1 MNDATDYDK
10 ILADLLEER
19 ANLDRMIAWV
29 QGKLGKSEQ
38 GILSIPSSVVA
49 QGAPQAMPVRS
60 PRLRSDTFFKMS
72 VPEAIREC
80 LNIGRRPLSA
90 REITN
95 ALQEGGLTHKAKDLY
110 QTVFPT
116 LMRMKEKGEVDK
128 LANGDW
134 GLSDWY
140 AAGRRA
146 EVENGKRDPE

>member
-1 MNDATDYDK
+1 MNEMTDYDK
-10 ILADLLEER
+10 VLADLLEER

-29 QGKLGKSEQ
+29 QVKLGKSEV
-38 GILSIPSSVVA
+38 GPIPPSMLMP
-49 QGAPQAMPVRS
+49 GAPQGTPLKF

-72 VPEAIREC
+72 VQEAIREC
-80 LNIGRRPLSA
+80 LNIVRRPMSA
-90 REITN
+90 RDITN
-95 ALQEGGLTHKAKDLY
+95 ALQDGGLTHKAKDLY

-140 AAGRRA
+140 TAGRRA
-146 EVENGKRDPE
+146 DVENGKREPE